1 MVASFRNAVVYR
13 VVIAESDG
21 NSYYVADR
29 LFDKAE
35 LVTGSDGAEREPQA
49 TLAVASARSW
59 VVRRRPRGRSKRA
72 FSTTQGRRS
81 SPKTLP
87 AFFLLRSP
95 LL

>member
-35 LVTGSDGAEREPQA
+35 LVTGSGGAEHRESPQA
-49 TLAVASARSW
+49 TLAVASAGSW
-59 VVRRRPRGRSKRA
+59 VVRRRPRERNKSA
-72 FSTTQGRRS
+72 FGIT
-81 SPKTLP
+81 
-87 AFFLLRSP
+87 
-95 LL
+95 